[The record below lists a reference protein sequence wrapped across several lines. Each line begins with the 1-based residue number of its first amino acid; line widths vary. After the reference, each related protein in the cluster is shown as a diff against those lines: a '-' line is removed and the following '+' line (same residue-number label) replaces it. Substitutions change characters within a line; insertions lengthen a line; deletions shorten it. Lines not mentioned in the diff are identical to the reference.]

1 MPTFYTT
8 VVSGSISWFL
18 QTRIPNAWIGW
29 LSKGLTIYI
38 GSESL
43 FHLKRFLQKE
53 TSSTAAASLSKT
65 FQTLTV
71 ISGRMAETRRQD
83 ITTVTP
89 NSATRTEATPT
100 TILSRKTFTQDAL
113 STVELAGYPLQSK
126 PLESDELAFTGTCGS
141 QLFDCSAYLCGGRG
155 SFRWPSLT
163 QGQLIGNNARDR
175 AQEPRPSP
183 GRPSC
188 ASIKLFSV
196 KSLAVQ
202 MRASLTR

>member
-1 MPTFYTT
+1 MQYFMLVFVLPPGPSICVGFLGKMPTLYIT

-113 STVELAGYPLQSK
+113 STVELGKTTAPT
-126 PLESDELAFTGTCGS
+126 P
-141 QLFDCSAYLCGGRG
+141 
-155 SFRWPSLT
+155 
-163 QGQLIGNNARDR
+163 
-175 AQEPRPSP
+175 
-183 GRPSC
+183 
-188 ASIKLFSV
+188 
-196 KSLAVQ
+196 
-202 MRASLTR
+202 